1 MHAFLAAL
9 LLGSDGFTVSLAL
22 GPLITRTPA
31 RRRLALAFG
40 LCDVAATIAGFALHR
55 RIPGGWVAGGAPAL
69 ALSYGCYVLVVARS
83 APARLH
89 RWPAYL
95 LPVLLSLDNLA
106 YGSAVPSP
114 GAGVVPHALLVLEGE
129 EVPSRVIE
137 DEIGAAR
144 ARADPG
150 LHRGERR
157 HQGAAEVDLGRRA
170 DRLGDDE
177 EAPAVP
183 REEEPRLRIGMEGA
197 GSRDPR
203 RHDQREEPE
212 GIAGGEILQRA
223 GEAGHRG
230 PPAERGDRLVDRRGG
245 EPRGEEVELRR
256 GDEDRQ
262 VLKREGREAVEI
274 PLVDAVADVAHEPRA
289 PQPGRKLLRRARQRL
304 RVVP

>member
-114 GAGVVPHALLVLEGE
+114 GAGVVPHALLL
-129 EVPSRVIE
+129 
-137 DEIGAAR
+137 GASSA
-144 ARADPG
+144 ALAFTG
-150 LHRGERR
+150 LVAG
-157 HQGAAEVDLGRRA
+157 GALGRR
-170 DRLGDDE
+170 R
-177 EAPAVP
+177 P
-183 REEEPRLRIGMEGA
+183 
-197 GSRDPR
+197 GS
-203 RHDQREEPE
+203 
-212 GIAGGEILQRA
+212 
-223 GEAGHRG
+223 
-230 PPAERGDRLVDRRGG
+230 AERWAAAGLVAASF
-245 EPRGEEVELRR
+245 V
-256 GDEDRQ
+256 
-262 VLKREGREAVEI
+262 
-274 PLVDAVADVAHEPRA
+274 
-289 PQPGRKLLRRARQRL
+289 LLRA
-304 RVVP
+304 